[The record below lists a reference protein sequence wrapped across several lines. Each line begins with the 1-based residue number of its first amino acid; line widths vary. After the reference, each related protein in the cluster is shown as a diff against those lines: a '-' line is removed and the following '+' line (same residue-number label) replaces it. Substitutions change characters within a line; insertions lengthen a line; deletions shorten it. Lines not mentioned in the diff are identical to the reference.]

1 MRRRRIVRKYLKT
14 WFLLDLVASFPYA
27 YIFLYHSNKTL
38 EEEMDLSEVKKM
50 ELTPTSQLLRL
61 LKIIRLLRVI
71 RLMRI
76 LKL

>member
-1 MRRRRIVRKYLKT
+1 MRKYLKT
-14 WFLLDLVASFPYA
+14 WFFLDLVASFPYA
-27 YIFLYHSNKTL
+27 YIFLYNSNQTL